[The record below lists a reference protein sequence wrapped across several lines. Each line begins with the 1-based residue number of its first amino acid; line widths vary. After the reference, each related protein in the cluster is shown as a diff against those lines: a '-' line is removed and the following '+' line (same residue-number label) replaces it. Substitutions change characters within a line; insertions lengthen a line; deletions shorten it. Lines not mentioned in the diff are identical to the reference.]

1 MLHNSLDKSQQ
12 LGSQV
17 VANVYIHLPAF
28 RMDQIFR
35 SKARI
40 DSATCFWTGLDWA
53 DRCWLPSMLSNLEFS
68 CPQLS
73 SYMRT
78 HHSFFFLT
86 FQECYD
92 GSPVF
97 RLCWVSIFVKVDDI
111 WHQCQ
116 WNVVF
121 FIRFM
126 ASVMPDAQTYL
137 LTGARINLTLPHLC
151 SCFSGYPLRGEKSGS
166 LGPETVAG
174 FLYFWFL
181 KGEGNRLWHAPVTAV
196 LVPLVRFPSRPGR
209 FCEHETHWESDR
221 LGARS
226 DCICRVV
233 LWQLLPFIQPCFHY
247 LCLFFLPDPVSTPH
261 LSDTQKVRMQ
271 VSGM

>member
-151 SCFSGYPLRGEKSGS
+151 SCFSGYPLRGEKIWEFGS
-166 LGPETVAG
+166 WNSCWFPL
-174 FLYFWFL
+174 FLIFERWR
-181 KGEGNRLWHAPVTAV
+181 K
-196 LVPLVRFPSRPGR
+196 
-209 FCEHETHWESDR
+209 
-221 LGARS
+221 
-226 DCICRVV
+226 
-233 LWQLLPFIQPCFHY
+233 
-247 LCLFFLPDPVSTPH
+247 
-261 LSDTQKVRMQ
+261 
-271 VSGM
+271 